1 MCYISKADSAP
12 FFLQRWNPS
21 VSLVDTRGGTD
32 FSFQRL
38 LLKRRFPF
46 KIMCFLKQQQ
56 QQNIRPWNHTPCGKT
71 PPLRRDRRM
80 EWIHFVSLN
89 SLKLNVC
96 KMSAHLVVSKTKPW
110 TRDTSCAGPC
120 PLEGGRAGLPSQV
133 CRLSEQGLSTCLQE
147 GL

>member
-1 MCYISKADSAP
+1 
-12 FFLQRWNPS
+12 
-21 VSLVDTRGGTD
+21 
-32 FSFQRL
+32 
-38 LLKRRFPF
+38 
-46 KIMCFLKQQQ
+46 MCFLKQQQ

-120 PLEGGRAGLPSQV
+120 PLEGGRAGLPVQV
-133 CRLSEQGLSTCLQE
+133 IGLQNPCCKSLCSTASPKEIINDYLFHNNMHCSCEDLLSAYDRGCGL
-147 GL
+147 